1 MNKHERQN
9 RLPAAPHSLAQ
20 GLAQQIEAALPE
32 FPTQVMALEDAPPR
46 APLTKDEVR
55 AILASLMLA
64 MFLAALDQTIVA
76 TALPTIGRQFQ
87 ASPACPGSLPPICSP
102 PPRSRPCSAH

>member
-20 GLAQQIEAALPE
+20 GLGQQIEAELPE
-32 FPTQVMALEDAPPR
+32 FPTQVMALEDAPPLAPR

-87 ASPACPGSLPPICSP
+87 DVSSLS
-102 PPRSRPCSAH
+102 